1 MRDVPAG
8 MTVGGFPAMEIR
20 QWHRQTT
27 GITRLLRS

>member
-1 MRDVPAG
+1 